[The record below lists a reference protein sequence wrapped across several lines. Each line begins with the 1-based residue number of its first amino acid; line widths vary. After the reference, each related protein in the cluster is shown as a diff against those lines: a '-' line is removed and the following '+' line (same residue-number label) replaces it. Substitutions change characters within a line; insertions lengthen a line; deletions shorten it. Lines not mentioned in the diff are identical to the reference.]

1 MELFVARQP
10 IFDQNLVVYGYELL
24 FRSGLTNA
32 FDGTEE
38 NTATSKVIAAA
49 FYSPDG
55 EDILGGKRAFVNFP
69 RAMLVNE
76 TAIILPPDIAVI
88 EVLENVEP
96 DRVIVDACRGLRER
110 GFRIAL
116 DDFVD
121 TQQLHPL
128 APLADFIKV
137 DLRSTGKDARR
148 TIIARY
154 GRGLSLL
161 AEKVETQEEFRES
174 VAEGFS
180 YFQGY
185 FFAKPVITCTREIP
199 AFKLNY
205 LRILQELHDPE
216 LDVGSLSKLIARE
229 PSLSYKLLRFVNSA
243 LYARRKTIDTIE
255 HALMFIGET
264 GIRKWLSVVALMDL
278 TSDKPSEL
286 VVNAL
291 VRARFAELL
300 APHAGLGPRSGDLFL
315 AGIFSRLDAMLGRP
329 LEELLDGLKLNQ
341 HIRAMLLGTLP
352 PGETLAAFWSLLLAY
367 ESADWKRLPKLA
379 GRLGI
384 PTGTLPGLYSVAVK
398 WADEVFQS

>member
-10 IFDQNLVVYGYELL
+10 IFDRHLVVYGYELL

-49 FYSPDG
+49 FYSLDG
-55 EDILGGKRAFVNFP
+55 EDILGAKRAFVNFP

-96 DRVIVDACRGLRER
+96 DREIVDACRRLRER
-110 GFRIAL
+110 GFKIAL

-121 TQQLHPL
+121 TEQPHPL
-128 APLADFIKV
+128 APLANFIKV
-137 DLRSTGKDARR
+137 DLRATGRDARKA
-148 TIIARY
+148 IAARY
-154 GRGLSLL
+154 GRGLGLL
-161 AEKVETQEEFRES
+161 AEKVETQEEFREAVS
-174 VAEGFS
+174 DGFS

-185 FFAKPVITCTREIP
+185 FFAKPVITSTREIP

-205 LRILQELHDPE
+205 LRILQELHGTE
-216 LDVGSLSKLIARE
+216 LHVDSLSNLIARE
-229 PSLSYKLLRFVNSA
+229 PSLSYKLLRFVNSS

-264 GIRKWLSVVALMDL
+264 GIRKWLSVVALVDL

-300 APHAGLGPRSGDLFL
+300 APHAGLCARAGDLFL
-315 AGIFSRLDAMLGRP
+315 AGMFSRLDAMLGRP
-329 LEELLDGLKLNQ
+329 LEELLDGLKLNED
-341 HIRAMLLGTLP
+341 IRTMLLGTLSP
-352 PGETLAAFWSLLLAY
+352 EEALAALWNLILAY
-367 ESADWKRLPKLA
+367 ESADWERLPELA
-379 GRLGI
+379 GRLRLD
-384 PTGTLPGLYSVAVK
+384 TSTLPGLYSVAVN
-398 WADEVFQS
+398 WSDEVFQG